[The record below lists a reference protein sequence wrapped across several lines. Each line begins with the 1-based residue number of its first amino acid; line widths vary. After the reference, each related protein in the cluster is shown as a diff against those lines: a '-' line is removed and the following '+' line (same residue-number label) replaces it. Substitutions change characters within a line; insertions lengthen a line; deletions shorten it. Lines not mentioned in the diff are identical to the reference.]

1 MIEHANTFNIIEY
14 EANNMLGL
22 SIDTHLEDYSTS
34 SDHKLNQ
41 LKGLGDFP
49 KEGCCPLSRKNS
61 IREIRIHTRG
71 KR

>member
-49 KEGCCPLSRKNS
+49 KEGC
-61 IREIRIHTRG
+61 
-71 KR
+71 